1 MELIY
6 YPAPHCVRCPA
17 KLALSTLSTAG
28 LGHSQS
34 PSRRDLGRCSPSPVM
49 VMAAMQHF
57 SLPSPLCSPLLPPW
71 LSLIYQLVVV
81 SMPPPL
87 VLSTLPPPQPLPINN
102 PAASCHAAS
111 ALHHLSLHSRL
122 LCLSSTP
129 PLRLQQLVVASHLT
143 APPLP
148 LNLNARPAHMLPLAA
163 ALPHI
168 RQHALSRTS
177 IFVASSANAAA
188 IAGVLKC
195 MVHPPDGGIANG
207 YCPFLFGSRP
217 LTRPPAPPHCPLCFC
232 RQGEDTAK

>member
-71 LSLIYQLVVV
+71 LSLICQLVVV

-102 PAASCHAAS
+102 PAASCQVVPLFPFTS
-111 ALHHLSLHSRL
+111 V
-122 LCLSSTP
+122 CCPVVVTP
-129 PLRLQQLVVASHLT
+129 LV

-148 LNLNARPAHMLPLAA
+148 CITFRCTAASCVYPQPPLFVCNSWLLHRISPHRLCLSISMRDRLTCCLLRQLCLTSASMHSLAPPFLLPP
-163 ALPHI
+163 LPMP
-168 RQHALSRTS
+168 RLSP
-177 IFVASSANAAA
+177 ASSNAWCTLPTVVSPTATTPSCLA
-188 IAGVLKC
+188 LVL
-195 MVHPPDGGIANG
+195 
-207 YCPFLFGSRP
+207 
-217 LTRPPAPPHCPLCFC
+217 
-232 RQGEDTAK
+232 